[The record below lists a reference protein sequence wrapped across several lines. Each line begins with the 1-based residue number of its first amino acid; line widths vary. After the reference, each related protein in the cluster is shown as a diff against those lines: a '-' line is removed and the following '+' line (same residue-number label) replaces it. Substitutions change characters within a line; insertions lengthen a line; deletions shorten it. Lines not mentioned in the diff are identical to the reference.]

1 MSTEN
6 EFRSG
11 FVAIVGRPNTGKSTL
26 VNALVGSKVVITSPH
41 PNTTRHAIRGIVNEP
56 DFQAILVD
64 TPGVHKPKTLL
75 GKRLNAVVEESLDSV
90 DVIMICLPADEE
102 SGAGDQ
108 FIIDEIA
115 KHPRSKKIALVT
127 KTDLISKANLA
138 TRLASIMGMAKGF
151 TWDEIV
157 PVSAA
162 THEQIDLL
170 KKLIGQ
176 QLKPG
181 PEFYPTNMRSDQSVE
196 QLICELIREAAL
208 RDARQELPHS
218 IVVTIDEISEREK
231 TGSRPFFDIHATIHV
246 ERDSQRAILLG
257 HQGSQLKD
265 IGMRARA
272 DIERELSARI
282 FLGLHI
288 KVSKEWQ
295 RDSKLLDKLGFAE
308 N

>member
-1 MSTEN
+1 M
-6 EFRSG
+6 
-11 FVAIVGRPNTGKSTL
+11 A
-26 VNALVGSKVVITSPH
+26 
-41 PNTTRHAIRGIVNEP
+41 
-56 DFQAILVD
+56 
-64 TPGVHKPKTLL
+64 
-75 GKRLNAVVEESLDSV
+75 
-90 DVIMICLPADEE
+90 
-102 SGAGDQ
+102 
-108 FIIDEIA
+108 
-115 KHPRSKKIALVT
+115 
-127 KTDLISKANLA
+127 
-138 TRLASIMGMAKGF
+138 MAKGF

-157 PVSAA
+157 PVSAT

-181 PEFYPTNMRSDQSVE
+181 PEFYPTDMRSDQSIE

-218 IVVTIDEISEREK
+218 IVVTIDEMSEREK
-231 TGSRPFFDIHATIHV
+231 TGSRPFFDIHATVHV

-257 HQGSQLKD
+257 HQGAQLKD

-272 DIERELSARI
+272 DIERELEARI

-295 RDSKLLDKLGFAE
+295 RDSKMLDKLGFAE